1 MKWNLKSGL
10 KTMSGSRAVS
20 VAVCLQR
27 PLGVHSTG
35 LLPVER
41 KNICNNLYLCGVGR
55 RSSSDS
61 MGHPICWLDVVWKWY
76 WEVVL
81 PQVHKQ
87 FYKRGKDIP
96 CLLRKLNDYCEIFSH
111 EKYFLYN

>member
-1 MKWNLKSGL
+1 
-10 KTMSGSRAVS
+10 MSGSRAVS

-41 KNICNNLYLCGVGR
+41 KNICNNLYLCGVGG

-76 WEVVL
+76 CHMSINNFIKEAKTY
-81 PQVHKQ
+81 PA
-87 FYKRGKDIP
+87 Y
-96 CLLRKLNDYCEIFSH
+96 
-111 EKYFLYN
+111 